1 MRFKHRSRTSQLP
14 NVDLVPMM
22 DVLMTVLTFFII
34 ISMTLRGQQ
43 IANVQLPQTDRA
55 DTGGTEA
62 NESAEQ
68 VTLVVGLNAENE
80 IVIDS
85 QPVNIE
91 QMTQAMQTFLN
102 ENPNGVVL
110 LKADRGLTYSDVSSL
125 LKTMRDVGGSRVS
138 LAFDRAN

>member
-55 DTGGTEA
+55 GTGGTEA

-85 QPVNIE
+85 QPINIE